1 MKMSFANACK
11 TYYKK
16 YTIRKNPSHK
26 LKIKGNVSSVISETC
41 AGANKKKTVRSPGT
55 DGLFC
60 FFFIVSFI
68 FSTELKN

>member
-41 AGANKKKTVRSPGT
+41 AGANNKTDRPFT
-55 DGLFC
+55 WNRRLFC
-60 FFFIVSFI
+60 FSLLYHLFFQR
-68 FSTELKN
+68 N

>member
-41 AGANKKKTVRSPGT
+41 AGANKKNRPSVHLEQTV
-55 DGLFC
+55 C
-60 FFFIVSFI
+60 FVFLYCTFI

>member
-41 AGANKKKTVRSPGT
+41 AGANKKT

-60 FFFIVSFI
+60 FSLLYHLFFQR
-68 FSTELKN
+68 N

>member
-1 MKMSFANACK
+1 MNMRFANACK

-41 AGANKKKTVRSPGT
+41 AGANKKTDRPFTWNRRSV
-55 DGLFC
+55 L

>member
-41 AGANKKKTVRSPGT
+41 AGANNKTDRPFT
-55 DGLFC
+55 
-60 FFFIVSFI
+60 
-68 FSTELKN
+68 

>member
-26 LKIKGNVSSVISETC
+26 LKIKENVSSVISETC
-41 AGANKKKTVRSPGT
+41 AGANKKTDRPFTWNRRS
-55 DGLFC
+55 
-60 FFFIVSFI
+60 I
-68 FSTELKN
+68 